1 MLCST
6 IHIIYI
12 EYLFMHPLQYICR
25 DKKGIVAAFAQLL
38 YGHGCNIVDA
48 EQHTDVDANRFF
60 QRIVFDYGDMHTD
73 RISLSSGIDE
83 VCTRFGM
90 AHNINWGERKKNVC
104 IFVSKYDHVIWE
116 ILLRHKAG
124 ELPCNV
130 SLIISNHEDLRH
142 IADHF
147 GIRFEV
153 FKITKDTKR
162 EQEDAEIALM
172 KSLDV
177 DLVILARYMQ
187 IITDEFCN
195 TFKHAVIVSIHHID
209 LQFYVS
215 AATCLYQTTLIQ
227 YFHRINH
234 HYLQENWLCNTFKRP
249 RYRQSNVWRM
259 PSWYHIQW
267 RLRWNKACRIL

>member
-1 MLCST
+1 MFIALLLEDDALIFLVSFMCDVVLNCT
-6 IHIIYI
+6 HHICIHMHTYA
-12 EYLFMHPLQYICR
+12 YLFMRIPSIPIYSCR

-38 YGHGCNIVDA
+38 YGHGCNIIDA

-90 AHNINWGERKKNVC
+90 THNINWGERKKNVC

-130 SLIISNHEDLRH
+130 SLIISNHEDLRP

-195 TFKHAVIVSIHHID
+195 TFKHAVIVSI
-209 LQFYVS
+209 Y
-215 AATCLYQTTLIQ
+215 
-227 YFHRINH
+227 
-234 HYLQENWLCNTFKRP
+234 
-249 RYRQSNVWRM
+249 
-259 PSWYHIQW
+259 
-267 RLRWNKACRIL
+267 IL